1 MRYHGSRYFDGYERA
16 PSGKLVYTGPR
27 YGFPTPEATRR
38 MKGLTAILTIGMLA
52 VEFLAQ
58 FFPSAGGMQR
68 YMAIPC
74 LGSLVPLIFWIMGQV
89 EFLMAK
95 SSWELRVYYSGFRR
109 LYRAAICQTVI
120 CCVWLAGEVWYL
132 IGHFGDFGS
141 EIRYFLCVLLCAGIS
156 GGMTWLLHRNP
167 AQVVE
172 GPTVR

>member
-1 MRYHGSRYFDGYERA
+1 MISSSTDFSC
-16 PSGKLVYTGPR
+16 SGVFGT
-27 YGFPTPEATRR
+27 FRR
-38 MKGLTAILTIGMLA
+38 RKSISTVTLL
-52 VEFLAQ
+52 
-58 FFPSAGGMQR
+58 S
-68 YMAIPC
+68 
-74 LGSLVPLIFWIMGQV
+74 
-89 EFLMAK
+89 K

-156 GGMTWLLHRNP
+156 GGMSWLLHRNP